1 MHMNTP
7 SYEVGRLAALTV
19 RLALSSGL
27 SPDDARAALSLA
39 RTMMD
44 DDMAG
49 DGRADQPIYG
59 PPRGTV
65 RGSDTM
71 SRARR

>member
-1 MHMNTP
+1 MNTQ

-27 SPDDARAALSLA
+27 SRDDARAALSLA

-49 DGRADQPIYG
+49 DGSTDRPMYA
-59 PPRGTV
+59 PRGTM
-65 RGSDTM
+65 RGRDTM
-71 SRARR
+71 ARARR